1 MKIKFFKRC
10 LTALVCCL
18 AAGCMALT
26 FAACANDN
34 TPSGGTEDIG
44 GVQQPDTPETPDE
57 PEQPEQPEEGGVF
70 VVYFSATGNTENVAE
85 YIADYTGG
93 DIFELVP
100 EDPYMSDDLRW
111 TDDNS
116 RVVREYEA
124 KQAGTLQTVQL
135 VEDTVENWAEYDTVF
150 LGFPIWWYEAAWPV
164 YDFAESNDFTGKTV
178 YTFCTSSSSGL
189 GNSTQVLANMAG
201 GSGNW
206 QDGRRFSSGASR
218 SIVESWLEG
227 LNIA

>member
-18 AAGCMALT
+18 AAGCMAFT

-34 TPSGGTEDIG
+34 TPGGGTDDTG
-44 GVQQPDTPETPDE
+44 SVQQPDTPETPDE
-57 PEQPEQPEEGGVF
+57 PETPEEPEEDGVL

-100 EDPYMSDDLRW
+100 ADPYTSADLRW

-135 VEDTVENWAEYDTVF
+135 IEDTVENWAEYDTVF

-164 YDFAESNDFTGKTV
+164 YDFVESNDFTGKMV

-189 GNSTQVLANMAG
+189 GNSTQVLADMAG

-218 SIVESWLEG
+218 STVESWLEG

>member
-1 MKIKFFKRC
+1 MKIEFFKRC

-34 TPSGGTEDIG
+34 TPSGGTDDTG

-57 PEQPEQPEEGGVF
+57 PETPEEPEEDGVL

-100 EDPYMSDDLRW
+100 ADPYTSADLRW

-189 GNSTQVLANMAG
+189 GNSTQVLADMAG

-218 SIVESWLEG
+218 STVESWLEG